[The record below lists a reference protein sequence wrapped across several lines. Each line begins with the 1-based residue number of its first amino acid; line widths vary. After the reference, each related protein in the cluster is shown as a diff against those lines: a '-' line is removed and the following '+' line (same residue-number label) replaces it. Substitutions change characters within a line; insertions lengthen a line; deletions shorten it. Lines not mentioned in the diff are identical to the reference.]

1 MDRIAKR
8 ISDKQILCLIR
19 LYLQAGIMV
28 YRIVQER
35 HESTSQG
42 GPLSPVISNILLMNC
57 IRNWKD
63 KGISS
68 AATQMIA
75 TFMCDLSVPVRG

>member
-28 YRIVQER
+28 HGIVQER

-42 GPLSPVISNILLMNC
+42 GPLSPVISDNLLC